1 MPGTCVSARV
11 VCLTAIACVAAG
23 CVPAD
28 AFTRAEAESLLNE
41 YTSAVAA
48 GDSTRVYAF
57 WSPRSRDREGFWTMP
72 FSIGELKSFAQSRE
86 AMRAVRPAIR
96 DLSSQD
102 GYSVI
107 ELDWV
112 PRDEAARAPGR
123 PMRYYVV
130 REAGRHRFVNPI
142 DLLPAQWQVHETER
156 FRFHLAP
163 TLRVQDR
170 LAEMDRLTREVRAIA
185 RQLAIRLPDKMDY
198 YCARTPEE
206 CGSLMLQRPSN
217 GYAAL
222 AYGLI
227 VSIACDNV
235 HEAVHLI
242 AHRAGLNPGD
252 GPLSEGLAVAFGGTT
267 TTTADFAALQA
278 SRFVA
283 DGRYVPLQELFSDQA
298 AFFRRNYVT
307 YLEAGAFV
315 RYLFEAHGAERLKT
329 LLRAAGGS
337 GDVPDAQRSTYGR
350 PLPDLERDYHAWL
363 GGRAAAEIGTSAP
376 ADAESRFLMSDS
388 VGDDV
393 GDGDYRYPN
402 RRFAAGVFDL
412 TGFEVLADTARVY
425 FRLAFARLDSAV
437 SYGGDGEQFVPGAVV
452 AINRHRGGRLGNQCH
467 NVTFGEGRGYD
478 LRLNVGL
485 DVSLVNADG
494 KVFWSSRNGLPRTG
508 GAGDT
513 LTFSLPAALIGQPG
527 PTWEYFVGTGLVSD
541 RTMDFL
547 CAGLMPVVREAGV
560 FIGGGNYEFGNPAF
574 IDVLLPPGCDQSSLL
589 SGYDPTTGKRPVVP
603 MFAAGRTRRR

>member
-1 MPGTCVSARV
+1 VISGTCVPVYA
-11 VCLTAIACVAAG
+11 VCLAAIACAVAG
-23 CVPAD
+23 CAPAQVL
-28 AFTRAEAESLLNE
+28 TRAEAESLLNE
-41 YTSAVAA
+41 YTNAVAS
-48 GDSTRVYAF
+48 GDSARVSAF
-57 WSPRSRDREGFWTMP
+57 WSLRSREREGFWTMS
-72 FSIGELKSFAQSRE
+72 FSIGELKSFEQTRE
-86 AMRAVRPAIR
+86 AMREARPAIR
-96 DLSSQD
+96 DVSSHD

-107 ELDWV
+107 ELNWV
-112 PRDEAARAPGR
+112 PRDEAAAAPGR

-130 REAGRHRFVNPI
+130 HAAGQHRFINPI
-142 DLLPAQWQVHETER
+142 DLLPAEWPVHETEF

-170 LAEMDRLTREVRAIA
+170 RSEMDRLTREVRAIA
-185 RQLAIRLPDKMDY
+185 RQLAIALPDKMDY

-242 AHRAGLNPGD
+242 ADRAGLNPGD

-267 TTTADFAALQA
+267 TTTADFAPLQA

-283 DGRYVPLQELFSDQA
+283 DGRYVPLRELLSDQA

-315 RYLFEAHGAERLKT
+315 RYLFETHGTEKLKA
-329 LLRAAGGS
+329 LLRSAGGS
-337 GDVPDAQRSTYGR
+337 GDVPSALVSAYGR
-350 PLPDLERDYHAWL
+350 PLPDLERDFHAWL
-363 GGRAAAEIGTSAP
+363 GARAAAEIGTHIP
-376 ADAESRFLMSDS
+376 AAAESRFVRSDP
-388 VGDDV
+388 VGDDE

-437 SYGGDGEQFVPGAVV
+437 SYEEDGEQFVPGAVV
-452 AINRHRGGRLGNQCH
+452 AVNRHRGERLGNQCH

-485 DVSLVNADG
+485 DVSLVSADG
-494 KVFWSSRNGLPRTG
+494 KVFWSSRNGLPRTS

-541 RTMDFL
+541 RTMDFSF
-547 CAGLMPVVREAGV
+547 AGLMPVVREAGV
-560 FIGGGNYEFGNPAF
+560 FIGGGNHEFGNPAF
-574 IDVLLPPGCDQSSLL
+574 IDVLLPPERNQASLL
-589 SGYDPTTGKRPVVP
+589 SGYDPTRGKRPVVP
-603 MFAAGRTRRR
+603 MFAAGRTR